1 MRYIKEAGSER
12 EIGTFELAAA
22 MPEVHCP
29 EARETVFALAED
41 TVRQWMVDR
50 AVDNKPFLAGWMTS
64 VDFLHALP
72 LAPQLAEADSDPVA
86 LFWGHSG
93 MPYNTNLTDAQVIE
107 CLEDLASALG
117 EALGHPTVYV
127 IFAGRVWKMKFDPA
141 AAIAHAC

>member
-12 EIGTFELAAA
+12 EIGTFELAAV
-22 MPEVHCP
+22 MPEVTNP
-29 EARETVFALAED
+29 ETREAVFSLAED

-86 LFWGHSG
+86 LFWGHTG
-93 MPYNTNLTDAQVIE
+93 MPYNTNLTDAQTRE

-117 EALGHPTVYV
+117 EAMGHATVYV
-127 IFAGRVWKMKFDPA
+127 IFAGKVWKMKFDPA
-141 AAIAHAC
+141 AAVACAS